1 MFSSWVCDPAVGRPV
16 AFEEGQ
22 PGNRPCRDVADYIST
37 VPKLAGVI
45 PAARLEVRPAPEMA
59 SSGILEMDALTGGL
73 PRGRLTE
80 VCGAASSG
88 RTSILLAALAAA
100 TRRQEACALV
110 DVSDAFDPASAA
122 AAGMDFSRLLWVRCG
137 GFSPQ
142 RHPSAVLRTGSDTE
156 KTKKKFCGSEAMQE
170 GHDFS
175 RAESRSKFP
184 RTSAPEG
191 EMVEQ
196 ALRAADLLLQ
206 SGGFGLVAIDLGGVS
221 TKLARRIPLTSWFRF
236 QRGVE
241 NMPTILFALTPAPC
255 AQSCAA
261 LLLKVQS
268 SAVSRRSSGEL
279 STVSSQLSENLTH
292 VQLLKGLQVEIEIL
306 RSRFAPERAVRDY
319 TSPMGRKP
327 AQSVTAEFTTKAVS
341 AG

>member
-1 MFSSWVCDPAVGRPV
+1 MFSSWICDPAVGRPV
-16 AFEEGQ
+16 AFEDKGQ
-22 PGNRPCRDVADYIST
+22 PNHPSCRDIASYVSSAS
-37 VPKLAGVI
+37 PKLAGVV

-88 RTSILLAALAAA
+88 RTSILLTALAAA

-137 GFSPQ
+137 RAGF
-142 RHPSAVLRTGSDTE
+142 D
-156 KTKKKFCGSEAMQE
+156 TKKKFCGSEATRE
-170 GHDFS
+170 RRDFSNAESGFKFS
-175 RAESRSKFP
+175 RASDAESE
-184 RTSAPEG
+184 T
-191 EMVEQ
+191 VEQ
-196 ALRAADLLLQ
+196 ALRTADLLLQ
-206 SGGFGLVAIDLGGVS
+206 SGGFGLVAIDLGDVS

-236 QRGVE
+236 QRAVE
-241 NMPTILFALTPAPC
+241 NTPTILFAVTPAPC

-279 STVSSQLSENLTH
+279 SVVASQLSENLPH

-306 RSRFAPERAVRDY
+306 RSRFGGERVNRAY
-319 TSPMGRKP
+319 TNRAERKP